1 MARQGLFPDKLL
13 PGKVPTP
20 LEVVDVVADVASQVF
35 STPARVA
42 GNVLGAGAQM
52 ARNLESDLAR
62 PREHSEIPP
71 PPDVLVEP
79 VISGVSHI
87 VEGVVGMAK
96 GAFDGVVES
105 AKGIRREADTFM
117 RR

>member
-20 LEVVDVVADVASQVF
+20 LEVVDVVADMANQVF

-42 GNVLGAGAQM
+42 GNILGAGARM
-52 ARNLESDLAR
+52 AQNLESDIGR

-71 PPDVLVEP
+71 TPDVLVEP
-79 VISGVSHI
+79 AISGVSHI

-96 GAFDGVVES
+96 GAVDGVVET
-105 AKGIRREADTFM
+105 AQGIRREAETFI